1 MLYFWKRI
9 TDVQYSSPQYAVELS
24 CNLKVVK
31 VVFMVVYVIV
41 VTRYLFNVTFIA
53 CDIEQKAFISFFV
66 FGVIF
71 CSPVIDTSTFVV
83 FLFFVCNCIP
93 QQQLCLKTAVFLFKQ
108 SKAHCV
114 CIKEKKWNCQQINK
128 KLALFCFYS

>member
-1 MLYFWKRI
+1 MFNILPL
-9 TDVQYSSPQYAVELS
+9 QHAVELS

-53 CDIEQKAFISFFV
+53 CDIEQKAFISFSHFRCYLLFSCHWYIYLCSVFV
-66 FGVIF
+66 L
-71 CSPVIDTSTFVV
+71 C
-83 FLFFVCNCIP
+83 CNCIP
-93 QQQLCLKTAVFLFKQ
+93 QQQLCLKTAAFLFKQ

-128 KLALFCFYS
+128 KLALFCFYF